1 MIVTGQQQK
10 IKVLGVRFGK
20 DGNPIITQEEAIKYW
35 DVLSTKVK
43 IYCKEKYS
51 LDLEI

>member
-1 MIVTGQQQK
+1 MEVNGQQSRVK
-10 IKVLGVRFGK
+10 ILGVKIDK
-20 DGNPIITQEEAIKYW
+20 DGNPVISKEEAIRLW
-35 DVLSTKVK
+35 NNLSKEVK